1 MRRHKV
7 RNPVACSPLLRKG
20 GAHVQSKSGQRQKEK
35 NKLKQEVR
43 DLRFSKE
50 IKERGNQLI
59 TLFLWKIKRRRV
71 QGV

>member
-35 NKLKQEVR
+35 NKLKQE
-43 DLRFSKE
+43 LRILKIGKN
-50 IKERGNQLI
+50 IKEKGNHLI
-59 TLFLWKIKRRRV
+59 TLFYL
-71 QGV
+71 